1 MLLKQNIK
9 TITEDDLATLNSF
22 VSTPF
27 IMFNYDEIVYISNY
41 CRLLFEYDNSE
52 VFEDMNTNYFFKDDK
67 FIDNIKNILESSDDI
82 NINETYIITKK
93 LKKVFIK
100 LEYRLVLFNSEKY
113 ILAHLFDITEKIN
126 VQRKLAKLSMV
137 RSLMLDISQSIVKIE
152 DIDQIYELILNNA
165 NKALEKANI
174 GTIFIKDNDIFKVVA
189 HAGFSEE
196 IVGFHLKIQDS
207 FLYRASNGKMD
218 TIQNIGDL
226 MVFNNYYPI
235 KTKLGEKEYIK
246 STITAP
252 IIVNGNLYGSLNI
265 DSVEIN
271 AFDDDD
277 IQYMVFIKSCIEI
290 AISNFLLYNEKI
302 YLSKHDSLTKL
313 YNRFYIEEKFERSK
327 TEAINKNSNFYLVI
341 FDIDDL
347 KNINDKYGHS
357 VGDRAILKVVKELNK
372 IVDKKDT
379 LARVGGDEFLGIF
392 YEESEESL
400 YNKIN
405 NVLININN
413 NINFGNIDILCSFS
427 FGISTFGKDGYTF
440 KKLFKVAD
448 DKMYMLKRYR
458 KN

>member
-1 MLLKQNIK
+1 MFSRQNIEL
-9 TITEDDLATLNSF
+9 ITETDLAILDSF
-22 VSTPF
+22 VSTPL
-27 IMFNYDEIVYISNY
+27 IMFNSEKIEYINDY
-41 CRLLFEYDNSE
+41 CRLLFECNSLNMLE
-52 VFEDMNTNYFFKDDK
+52 PINIRNFFKDDK
-67 FIDNIKNILESSDDI
+67 FIDGVRKIIENNSSFKLSK
-82 NINETYIITKK
+82 TYVKTSNF
-93 LKKVFIK
+93 KKVFVK
-100 LEYRLVLFNSEKY
+100 LDYKVVVYKSNKY
-113 ILAHLFDITEKIN
+113 ILAHLFDITEKMN
-126 VQRKLAKLSMV
+126 VQSRLMKFSMV

-174 GTIFIKDNDIFKVVA
+174 GTIFIKDNDLFKVVA

-196 IVGFHLKIQDS
+196 IVGFKLKIQDS

-226 MVFNNYYPI
+226 MIFNNYFPI

-252 IIVNGNLYGSLNI
+252 ININGNLYGSLNI
-265 DSVEIN
+265 DSVEVN

-313 YNRFYIEEKFERSK
+313 YNRFYIEEKFEKSK
-327 TEAINKNSNFYLVI
+327 IDAINNNSNFYLVI

-357 VGDRAILKVVKELNK
+357 VGDRTILKIVKELNK
-372 IVDKKDT
+372 IVGKKDT

-405 NVLININN
+405 NVLVNINN
-413 NINFGNIDILCSFS
+413 NINYGNNDIMCSFS